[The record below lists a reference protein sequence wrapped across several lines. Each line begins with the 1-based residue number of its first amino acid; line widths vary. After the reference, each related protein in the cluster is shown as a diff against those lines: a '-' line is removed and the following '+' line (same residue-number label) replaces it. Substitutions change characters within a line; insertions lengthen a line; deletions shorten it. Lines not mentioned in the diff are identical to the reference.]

1 MKSVAIVLLA
11 CIVGVV
17 DVCFG
22 KTAKK
27 SSNDIVN
34 GYNKGFPYEVRVDR
48 ETIKGKAIHWYSDG
62 HAVTVTPHRVNCVY
76 LTNTVDAAVLTVKEQ
91 KAAQKQGKKDGK
103 NIDKAI
109 KELEKLKKKSSE
121 ALQPLYASAIKL
133 FEGAKEDNQ

>member
-1 MKSVAIVLLA
+1 MKFVAIVLLA

-62 HAVTVTPHRVNCVY
+62 HSVTVTPHRVNCTY
-76 LTNTVDAAVLTVKEQ
+76 LTNTVDAAVIKVKRQ
-91 KAAQKQGKKDGK
+91 KEAQKKGKKDAK
-103 NIDKAI
+103 NLDKAI
-109 KELEKLKKKSSE
+109 KELKKLRDKSSDT
-121 ALQPLYASAIKL
+121 LHPLYDEAIEMFQGAS
-133 FEGAKEDNQ
+133 EAK